1 MAQAAGE
8 KGSRAKRKKEAKW
21 HRKRGRE
28 RTVGR
33 RTSVIT
39 SLA

>member
-8 KGSRAKRKKEAKW
+8 KGSRRRSEKEAKW
-21 HRKRGRE
+21 HRKRERE

-33 RTSVIT
+33 RTSVVT